1 MAPEEELLKKGPWKT
16 KARDFEEYQDA
27 ISDVLNQQEDNS
39 EWRLSIELRKSGNP
53 IHQYRVVLT
62 PITP

>member
-1 MAPEEELLKKGPWKT
+1 MDEELLKKGPWKT
-16 KARDFEEYQDA
+16 KARDFEEYQKA
-27 ISDVLNQQEDNS
+27 ISDLLNEQEDDS
-39 EWRLSIELRKSGNP
+39 KWHLGIEVRKSGNP